1 MLCLVKDNEDKENSL
16 KFLGILTGELVAI
29 SLATYVSEG
38 IKTGVSQRI
47 ACEILSESWNN
58 FAYGTSDKFADIA
71 TTLYDTPWYNYPP
84 KSRKRLH
91 LMITSC
97 PSKGLRTAL
106 GFELTLFHLA
116 DVSDSSTNSLGLA
129 YLIHFQ
135 LGCLL
140 MRGT

>member
-1 MLCLVKDNEDKENSL
+1 MRFRASEDLAGIFKYYLSSFYYGGALALCMSGILAVADNEDKENSL

-38 IKTGVSQRI
+38 IKTG
-47 ACEILSESWNN
+47 
-58 FAYGTSDKFADIA
+58 FADIA

-116 DVSDSSTNSLGLA
+116 DMLNASYKYYN
-129 YLIHFQ
+129 
-135 LGCLL
+135 LL
-140 MRGT
+140 LLTIKE